1 MDLFERLLDVIG
13 QLTKS
18 AVHFVEI
25 FAIIAIPV
33 LVFGLLYVHFQQK
46 GGEYVNFYERLLDR
60 TQKLMDIVL
69 MIALPLVV
77 LGTIFSTSVLPA
89 GDKYVAPDVI
99 HDHSEAPLYNSLLM
113 EEPAV
118 SSPDPETK
126 RIESFFSDAASFFVT
141 IHDIF
146 VSETQQPVA
155 NPQLFARF
163 ANQAVNN
170 LNMQNNAQNGT
181 QPQATTQPQTTQA
194 TQATQTTQAATGA
207 TEIQTVTMPT
217 FPSFTVPSTAASSE
231 TTATQPSTHPDIIGP
246 TVPPTVPTG
255 TVKPTKSTDPSA
267 HTDPSGSTHPSG
279 CTNPSGCTHPS
290 GCTNP
295 SCCTHPSGCTN
306 PSGCTHPS
314 GCTNP
319 SCCTHPSGITN
330 PSGSTNSSG
339 ITHPSGSTNPS
350 ASIGTSVVT
359 EPRESTSPTDT
370 TETFGTVNV
379 TNASGTAVS
388 SKTTE
393 HSIHGSSNAS
403 ESTVLGSVDGENT
416 FEFNSSAGDTNEI
429 PQPTDTDATSAT
441 FDADGKPASSLSQQS
456 AAGVDSNATSMSENN
471 GSPVS
476 HSSCS
481 VAAMVLILFITAGLI
496 IIHYTR
502 RKE

>member
-1 MDLFERLLDVIG
+1 M
-13 QLTKS
+13 
-18 AVHFVEI
+18 EI

-60 TQKLMDIVL
+60 TQKLMDIIL

-146 VSETQQPVA
+146 VSETQQSVA

-170 LNMQNNAQNGT
+170 LNMQNNAQNG
-181 QPQATTQPQTTQA
+181 TQPQTTQA

-295 SCCTHPSGCTN
+295 SCCTHPSG
-306 PSGCTHPS
+306 
-314 GCTNP
+314 
-319 SCCTHPSGITN
+319 ITN
-330 PSGSTNSSG
+330 PSGS
-339 ITHPSGSTNPS
+339 THPSGSTNPS
-350 ASIGTSVVT
+350 ASTGTSVVT
-359 EPRESTSPTDT
+359 EPRESTAPTDT
-370 TETFGTVNV
+370 TEAFGTVDV